1 MKEDEMLK
9 IVVPGSTANLGP
21 GFDSIGLA
29 VSRYLTLD
37 VRLAEAWSFVPKTA
51 EVSAIPRGTDN
62 LVYQAA
68 AETADVYGR
77 RLPSCAVEVSSDI
90 PLTRGLGSS
99 AAAVVAGIELADA
112 LLELG
117 LSREQK
123 MELATRYEGHPDN
136 VGASLYG
143 GLVIGC
149 YREEGVDVVHLPD
162 VDIEMVALIP
172 AYELETKKAR
182 GQLPEQWTRQR
193 AVEASAISNVFVA
206 ALLTKNWRLA
216 GRMMAADLFHQPY
229 RKPLVPELERAE
241 ALALEYGAI
250 GAALSGA
257 GPTVLVFAERGDG
270 ARLAERLRPHFPGC
284 EVARLA
290 VEPHG
295 SRVYKLALEA

>member
-21 GFDSIGLA
+21 GFDSVGLA

-37 VRLAEAWSFVPKTA
+37 VRLAEAWSFTPKTA
-51 EVSAIPRGTDN
+51 EVSGIPRGTDN
-62 LVYQAA
+62 LVYEVASK
-68 AETADVYGR
+68 TANVHGR
-77 RLPSCAVEVSSDI
+77 RLPSCAVEVYSDI
-90 PLTRGLGSS
+90 PFTRGLGSS

-149 YREEGVDVVHLPD
+149 YREEGVDVVHLPELD
-162 VDIEMVALIP
+162 VELVAIIP
-172 AYELETKKAR
+172 EYELETKKAR
-182 GQLPEQWTRQR
+182 GHLPEQWTRQQ
-193 AVEASAISNVFVA
+193 AVEASAISNVLVA
-206 ALLTKNWRLA
+206 ALLTKNWKLA
-216 GRMMAADLFHQPY
+216 GRMMAADLFHQPH
-229 RKPLVPELERAE
+229 RKPLVPELGRAE
-241 ALALEYGAI
+241 ALALEYGAV

-257 GPTVLVFAERGDG
+257 GPTVLVFAEPGKG
-270 ARLAERLRPHFPGC
+270 ERLKRQLRPHFPAC
-284 EVARLA
+284 EVTTLA

>member
-21 GFDSIGLA
+21 GFDSVGLA
-29 VSRYLTLD
+29 VNRYLTLD
-37 VRLAEAWSFVPKTA
+37 VRLAEAWSFAPKTA
-51 EVSAIPRGTDN
+51 EVRGIPRGTDN
-62 LVYQAA
+62 LVY
-68 AETADVYGR
+68 EVADKVADAHGR
-77 RLPSCAVEVSSDI
+77 RLPSCAVDVYSDI
-90 PLTRGLGSS
+90 PFTRGLGSS
-99 AAAVVAGIELADA
+99 AAAVVAGVELADA
-112 LLELG
+112 LLGLG

-123 MELATRYEGHPDN
+123 MEWAARYEGHPDN

-149 YREEGVDVVHLPD
+149 YREAGVDVVHVPEFD
-162 VDIEMVALIP
+162 VEIVAIIP
-172 AYELETKKAR
+172 GYELETKKAR
-182 GQLPEQWTRQR
+182 GQLPAQWPRAR
-193 AVEASAISNVFVA
+193 AVEASAVSNVLIA
-206 ALLTKNWRLA
+206 ALLTKNWKLA

-229 RKPLVPELERAE
+229 RKLLVPELERAE

-257 GPTVLVFAERGDG
+257 GPTVLVFAEPG
-270 ARLAERLRPHFPGC
+270 AGERLERQLRPHFPTC
-284 EVARLA
+284 EVARLS

>member
-21 GFDSIGLA
+21 GFDSVGLA
-29 VSRYLTLD
+29 VNRYLTLD
-37 VRLAEAWSFVPKTA
+37 VRLADEWSFAPKTA
-51 EVSAIPRGTDN
+51 EVRGIPRGTDN
-62 LVYQAA
+62 LVYQVADEVA
-68 AETADVYGR
+68 DAHGCQLPGCAVDVY
-77 RLPSCAVEVSSDI
+77 SDI
-90 PLTRGLGSS
+90 PFTRGLGSS

-112 LLELG
+112 LLGLG

-123 MELATRYEGHPDN
+123 MEWATRYEGHPDN

-149 YREEGVDVVHLPD
+149 YREAGVDVVHVPELS
-162 VDIEMVALIP
+162 VELVAIIP
-172 AYELETKKAR
+172 SYELETKKAR
-182 GQLPEQWTRQR
+182 GRLPEQWPRQR
-193 AVEASAISNVFVA
+193 AVEASAVSNVLVA
-206 ALLTKNWRLA
+206 ALLTKNWKLA

-241 ALALEYGAI
+241 ALAAEYGAI
-250 GAALSGA
+250 GAVLSGA
-257 GPTVLVFAERGDG
+257 GPTVLVVAEPG
-270 ARLAERLRPHFPGC
+270 AGGRLERQLRPHFPAC

>member
-21 GFDSIGLA
+21 GFDSVGLA

-37 VRLAEAWSFVPKTA
+37 VRLARTWSFTPKTA
-51 EVSAIPRGTDN
+51 EVSDIPRGTDN
-62 LVYQAA
+62 LVYKVAN
-68 AETADVYGR
+68 ETAKAHGR
-77 RLPSCAVEVSSDI
+77 QLPSCEVDVYSDI
-90 PLTRGLGSS
+90 PFTRGLGSS

-117 LSREQK
+117 LTREQK

-149 YREEGVDVVHLPD
+149 YREAGVDVVHVPELA
-162 VDIEMVALIP
+162 IELVAIIP

-182 GQLPEQWTRQR
+182 GQLPEQWMRQQ
-193 AVEASAISNVFVA
+193 AVEASAISNVLVA
-206 ALLTKNWRLA
+206 ALLTKNWKLA

-229 RKPLVPELERAE
+229 RKSLVPELERAQ
-241 ALALEYGAI
+241 ALAEEYEAI

-257 GPTVLVFAERGDG
+257 GPTVLVFAEPGKG
-270 ARLAERLRPHFPGC
+270 EQLERQLRPHFPAC
-284 EVARLA
+284 EVTWLA
-290 VEPHG
+290 IEPHG